1 MSIRVPPRPARYA
14 SQSEPVENLAA
25 LSATPEVSTHFSAV
39 ALAEKCRNPRL
50 TGDSNRRDYWVTR

>member
-39 ALAEKCRNPRL
+39 ALAEK
-50 TGDSNRRDYWVTR
+50 